1 MPITSH
7 NAPNHGSLASP
18 ATSPAPLAKPRLQ
31 RGTTPPGADNFL
43 TAAELRARWRISG
56 MSIWRMRKKGT
67 LTAYIIGERGVRFL
81 LADVVQIERDA
92 KTTGEGVAQ

>member
-1 MPITSH
+1 M
-7 NAPNHGSLASP
+7 
-18 ATSPAPLAKPRLQ
+18 PRLH
-31 RGTTPPGADNFL
+31 RETTPPGADKFL

-81 LADVVQIERDA
+81 FSDVVQIEQDA
-92 KTTGEGVAQ
+92 KTTRKGTAQ